1 MVQFNFSYQTSS
13 DGSSGV
19 SSEQMTAF
27 EMAGRIWSAYLND
40 DVTVNVHIGMS
51 NNLPTNVIGGALP
64 GMKAGYSSYEFASQ
78 LRVDR
83 TSQDDQIST
92 NYLSGDAIA
101 NDFIV
106 WHQEEVSLTTANA
119 KALGII
125 PKNDTALDGVILMS
139 DLSNLAW
146 NQDGDDNNDI
156 AWDFLVGNASQ
167 SQVNDLDFLSVAL
180 HELGHILGFVSG
192 VDNSAWFQELDQT
205 KQNVQNGYWSA
216 YLYSHYGH
224 QLSYFSRYSSFG
236 DESRTTP
243 LDFFRYSDES
253 AFWGV
258 RDLSVG
264 EGAYFSID
272 GGYSSL
278 ADFSTSKYGNGDG
291 YQASHWKNAENAL
304 GIMTP
309 TLALDQENSI
319 SMLDLRAFDVIG
331 WDLAD
336 SLLGNDSK
344 VSQWEFQQTLDLS
357 NSQTLN
363 NLWQSSE
370 NYVLQNR
377 SYLERDRLSD
387 VFQMIEN
394 SEIYERKKKKNGKED
409 GSWQELWQ
417 EIVDVFSQEGSFSTF
432 EVNDLLPDT
441 HPFAESKI
449 DYLRGTRDDDNLKGA
464 VNQDWLIGKQGQDFL
479 KGKDGDDLLKG
490 GNHRDVLVGGA
501 GFDVFVVQDKQ
512 GFDIVRDFIDGED
525 RLKLGSG
532 LSFEDITISQQ
543 GNHTVIEKDNDLLM
557 VLRSVD
563 FASITAIDFTG
574 GIETQ

>member
-13 DGSSGV
+13 DGSPGV

-27 EMAGRIWSAYLND
+27 EVAGRIWSTYLND

-51 NNLPTNVIGGALP
+51 NSLPTNVIGGALP
-64 GMKAGYSSYEFASQ
+64 GIKANYASYNFANH
-78 LRVDR
+78 LDVDR
-83 TSQDDQIST
+83 TSQDDQIGSS
-92 NYLSGDAIA
+92 YLSSGSIA
-101 NDFIV
+101 NDFLV
-106 WHQEEVSLTTANA
+106 PSQRQVSLTTANA
-119 KALGII
+119 KALGIA
-125 PKNDTALDGVILMS
+125 PKNSTALDGVILMS
-139 DLSNLAW
+139 DLSNLSW
-146 NQDGDDNNDI
+146 NQDGDASNDI
-156 AWDFLVGNASQ
+156 TWNYPTGNAVQ
-167 SQVNDLDFLSVAL
+167 NPVHDLDFLSVAL
-180 HELGHILGFVSG
+180 HELGHVLGFVSG
-192 VDNSAWFQELDQT
+192 VDNAAWFEELETVQ
-205 KQNVQNGYWSA
+205 QNVQNGLLSTQSYNFS
-216 YLYSHYGH
+216 GH
-224 QLSYFSRYSSFG
+224 QLHTLWSNSNFGYDSRSM
-236 DESRTTP
+236 P
-243 LDFFRYSDES
+243 LDYFRYSYNS
-253 AFWGV
+253 QWWGY

-264 EGAYFSID
+264 EDAYFSVD

-291 YQASHWKNAENAL
+291 YQASHWKNAGNAL

-309 TLALDQENSI
+309 TLALNQENSI

-336 SLLGNDSK
+336 SLLGHDDSM
-344 VSQWEFQQTLDLS
+344 SQWEFVQTLDLS
-357 NSQTLN
+357 NPQILS

-370 NYVLQNR
+370 TYILQNR
-377 SYLERDRLSD
+377 SSLEGDRLFD

-394 SEIYERKKKKNGKED
+394 SEIYERKKKKNGKKD

-432 EVNDLLPDT
+432 DVNDLLPDA
-441 HPFAESKI
+441 HPLAESKI

-490 GNHRDVLVGGA
+490 GNQRDVLVGGA

-563 FASITAIDFTG
+563 STGITMIDF
-574 GIETQ
+574 I